1 MKEQI
6 GIPVI
11 RVKNLRKTYGKLTAV
26 DSISF
31 EVGRGEVFGI
41 VGPNGAGKTTTI
53 ECLEGLRKP
62 DGGDVRV
69 LGLDPIKERRKLSLR
84 IGVQLQQALLANQI
98 KVGEALDLFAS
109 FYPKSI
115 NPDRILRKL
124 DLTDIRKTVFRK
136 LSGGQ
141 KQRLFI
147 ALAIIH
153 DPELLFLD
161 ELTTGLDPRGRRS
174 IWDFVLEINSEGKT
188 IILSSHFME
197 EAEKLCDRVAI
208 LDEGKILALD
218 SPENLIESLDVER
231 KVYFSFK
238 GNLKSSDLTTLPTV
252 TQVDTTN
259 GIAVVL
265 GRGESFVADVVLYLT
280 EERVKFADL
289 RTEQPNLEDVYL
301 KFTKKDARSKN

>member
-1 MKEQI
+1 
-6 GIPVI
+6 
-11 RVKNLRKTYGKLTAV
+11 
-26 DSISF
+26 
-31 EVGRGEVFGI
+31 
-41 VGPNGAGKTTTI
+41 
-53 ECLEGLRKP
+53 LEGLRKP

-69 LGLDPIKERRKLSLR
+69 LGLDPVKERRKLSLR
-84 IGVQLQQALLANQI
+84 IGVQLQQAMLANQI

-109 FYPKSI
+109 FYPKSL
-115 NPDRILRKL
+115 NPERILRKL

-174 IWDFVLEINSEGKT
+174 IWDFVLEMNSEGRT

-231 KVYFSFK
+231 KVHFSFK
-238 GNLKSSDLTTLPTV
+238 GNLKSSDLTALPTV

-259 GIAVVL
+259 GMAVVL

-301 KFTKKDARSKN
+301 KYTRKDAWSKN